1 MQLYKPGQTSIASGP
16 VWAYTSPKDPTRKL
30 SPASLTHQ
38 PLSHNF
44 AAMLTDCEPGRLYSK
59 QVQSFDLAWRVLRGS
74 SVTNDYV
81 NG

>member
-44 AAMLTDCEPGRLYSK
+44 TAMLTDCEPGTLCVNESAGLYSK
-59 QVQSFDLAWRVLRGS
+59 QVQSFDLAWRALRG
-74 SVTNDYV
+74 VR
-81 NG
+81 